1 MNRIQDTRILFI
13 ACIAAV
19 VSLVSLSQGWS
30 GESLQGTLRFTLD
43 PVSTESKDTFSGFDK
58 IYALATISGLTP
70 GTHEAVI
77 NWIDPTGKVNQNN
90 VIPFTVQGQTSYT
103 FYAWIRLLENGPLKS
118 TLSGKDFDD
127 EYIGKWELHLFVNG
141 ILLQKKQFNIY

>member
-1 MNRIQDTRILFI
+1 MNKIHVAQILLLSCF
-13 ACIAAV
+13 AAV
-19 VSLVSLSQGWS
+19 LSLFSCSQTWS
-30 GESLQGTLRFTLD
+30 GETLQGSLRFTLD
-43 PVSTESKDTFSGFDK
+43 PASAESKDTFSGFDK

-77 NWIDPTGKVNQNN
+77 NWIDPTGNVNQNT
-90 VIPFTVQGQTSYT
+90 VVPFTVQGQTSYT

-141 ILLQKKQFNIY
+141 TLLQRKPFNIY